1 MMADD
6 QIDDEDDFIPFLGT
20 FDGSS
25 RPPRTPEQQKLFC
38 DRVRAQVARLKA
50 RKAAATA
57 GAVPDKPDTEDW
69 AQP

>member
-1 MMADD
+1 MADD

-20 FDGSS
+20 YDGNP

-50 RKAAATA
+50 RKTA
-57 GAVPDKPDTEDW
+57 VGADPDVPDTEDQ
-69 AQP
+69 AKP